1 MCLTVLSISSFVRLL
16 AFLTFEALAF
26 EARLAFEALFVFLLL
41 FFVISNARIIDIIIL
56 AQRDWII
63 QQLSSFKSKK
73 RGRAD
78 FVEGQGCPF
87 RMDYT
92 YGWMAGLQ
100 VSLQEL
106 LKKYF
111 SKIPYLYVLFKQ

>member
-1 MCLTVLSISSFVRLL
+1 L

-26 EARLAFEALFVFLLL
+26 EARLAFEALLVFLLL
-41 FFVISNARIIDIIIL
+41 FFVISNARIIDIVIL

-63 QQLSSFKSKK
+63 QRLSSFKSKK
-73 RGRAD
+73 RGRAN
-78 FVEGQGCPF
+78 FVKGQGCPF

-92 YGWMAGLQ
+92 YGWMAGPQ
-100 VSLQEL
+100 GSLIQEL

-111 SKIPYLYVLFKQ
+111 SKIPYLYVLFVQ